1 MPINNQHDDKKSSA
15 PSRSLVLIML
25 ATFGDVTWRLFVPTI
40 GGTLLGLWADK
51 SWHTTPWFTGIG
63 IIVGSISAILL
74 VRAQINMINKSR

>member
-1 MPINNQHDDKKSSA
+1 
-15 PSRSLVLIML
+15 ML